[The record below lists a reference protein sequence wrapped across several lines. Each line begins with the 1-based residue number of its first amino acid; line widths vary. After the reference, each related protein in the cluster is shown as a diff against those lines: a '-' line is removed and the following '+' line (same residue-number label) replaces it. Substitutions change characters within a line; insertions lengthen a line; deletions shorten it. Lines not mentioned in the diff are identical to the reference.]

1 MLISKC
7 LFALTRVRTCLN
19 VSSQQLGALGNAVDP
34 QLTPVLALER
44 QGSRE
49 LFSVLIL
56 IRGVVL
62 HALHWMAQPP
72 WYLLSLLASSTQHL
86 TLA

>member
-1 MLISKC
+1 M
-7 LFALTRVRTCLN
+7 FASTRVRTCLN
-19 VSSQQLGALGNAVDP
+19 VSSQQLGALGNPVDP
-34 QLTPVLALER
+34 QLPPVLALKR

-56 IRGVVL
+56 IRRVIL
-62 HALHWMAQPP
+62 HALHWMPQPP

-86 TLA
+86 TMA